1 MKILRPSLGQ
11 PARNR
16 FLVEAK
22 SAAAVDHPN
31 VITIYEVGETDAL
44 AYLAMQLL
52 PGETLES
59 RLQREAFLP
68 ENTVR
73 SIAADVAQGLQAAHN
88 KELIHRDIKP
98 ANIWLTDDHQVKILD
113 FGLARI
119 VNDDPGFTS
128 TGMIAGTP
136 SYCLLY
142 TSPSPRDATLSRMP
156 SSA

>member
-1 MKILRPSLGQ
+1 MS
-11 PARNR
+11 
-16 FLVEAK
+16 
-22 SAAAVDHPN
+22 
-31 VITIYEVGETDAL
+31 ETDAL

-98 ANIWLTDDHQVKILD
+98 ANIWLTDDDQVKILD

-136 SYCLLY
+136 SYM
-142 TSPSPRDATLSRMP
+142 SPEQSKGASLDGRSDLFSLGCVMYRAATGRQPFGAVNVLSLIHI
-156 SSA
+156 